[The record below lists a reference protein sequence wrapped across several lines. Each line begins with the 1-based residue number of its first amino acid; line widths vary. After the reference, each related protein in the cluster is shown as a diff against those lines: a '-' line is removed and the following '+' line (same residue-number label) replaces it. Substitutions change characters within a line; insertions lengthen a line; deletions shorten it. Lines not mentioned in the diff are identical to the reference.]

1 MSSSINAIT
10 TGVGG
15 VVTTADNSGILK
27 LQTTGV
33 DALTIDAAQKVTFA
47 KTITP
52 VVDSLNGGQLAGL
65 RNRIINGD
73 MRVAQRGVSIVPA
86 LGSLSAYSLDRWIA
100 YQTGAAATFMQTA
113 GNGSNNA
120 YCLSFT
126 GVASNTEVTVAQCI
140 ESINCY
146 DLPTGAITVSCWL
159 YSTVAKTITLTLD
172 TPTTTADVFSATTAL
187 PSGSLVYNHPGA
199 GTWQQV
205 TFTYSAALASTNAAA
220 IRRGIRVRLGY
231 GATTTGTFGIT
242 GVQLEIGSVATPF
255 EQRPYGTEL
264 ALCQRY
270 FEVQLLT
277 FAVYMTP
284 NGYQTPMV
292 YAVTKRANA
301 TLVAAGGIFS
311 LSATTDGVDNGGAGA
326 GAAISAYR
334 YVLTGTANAVGQVSL
349 RTVTASAEL

>member
-73 MRVAQRGVSIVPA
+73 MRVAQRGVPIVPA

-100 YQTGAAATFMQTA
+100 YQTGAAATFMQTG

-146 DLPTGAITVSCWL
+146 DLPTGAITASCWL

-242 GVQLEIGSVATPF
+242 GVQLEIGTVATPF
-255 EQRPYGTEL
+255 EQRPYGMEL

-270 FEVQLLT
+270 YWQTIGLGGFMLPISSGDINPRNNFSFPVTMRATPTLT
-277 FAVYMTP
+277 GTTALGTFTIWSSNTY
-284 NGYQTPMV
+284 G
-292 YAVTKRANA
+292 
-301 TLVAAGGIFS
+301 FS
-311 LSATTDGVDNGGAGA
+311 LYASGAGA
-326 GAAISAYR
+326 GASTTMNNAY
-334 YVLTGTANAVGQVSL
+334 
-349 RTVTASAEL
+349 ASAEL